1 MFVTVT
7 RIVMIML
14 VRMCELLV
22 GMFMSVLLM
31 WILRSRARG
40 MRMLMMRVVG
50 GMRMGVCY
58 LVVGVR
64 MRMISHMYL
73 QLSAILCFFATHRRN
88 DRPQ

>member
-1 MFVTVT
+1 M
-7 RIVMIML
+7 IVL

-31 WILRSRARG
+31 RILRSRARG

-58 LVVGVR
+58 LVVSVR
-64 MRMISHMYL
+64 MRMISHDVPTAFSHSL
-73 QLSAILCFFATHRRN
+73 LFCHS
-88 DRPQ
+88 